1 MAKFV
6 PRAAVL
12 CYKLTKRQHLNSSP
26 VQLSTTPSRRP
37 RHITAMAAT
46 PKPIPKLK
54 LGSSDLMVSNVC
66 LGTMTFGTAG
76 SAAVCAL
83 RR

>member
-1 MAKFV
+1 MAKLV

-12 CYKLTKRQHLNSSP
+12 CYKLTK
-26 VQLSTTPSRRP
+26 RP